1 MQEWKK
7 IWGFGTHGVDALELV
22 FTKNKLP
29 SFTITTEGI
38 SLLD

>member
-7 IWGFGTHGVDALELV
+7 SMHGVDALELV